1 LQQKLVT
8 GGGQTKKARQAV
20 PQPRSRYFSLLHN
33 DNGPH
38 HIHLIIT
45 TTMAFPFSTLFRNRS
60 LIGVAIPLVLTSVAV
75 ITLLQRKR
83 RRQQQ
88 KQQQQG
94 GTTSTAYE
102 WLIANG
108 TPMVKLERVSE
119 LLGRSIY
126 VKMESLNPGGTGKDR
141 AALSMIQHA
150 EQQGLL
156 PVLAPNNT
164 HATTNSLTLQETQ
177 NNDKNKNNNKQSS
190 DDLLEQMIEKAMANS
205 RSGGLVVEGT
215 SGSTGIALS
224 TLCAARGHACL
235 VVMPDDQ
242 AIEKQAILKSLG
254 AIVYV
259 VPNAAI
265 SNPNHYVN
273 LAQRVTEFAQSLGH
287 KAVFMNQFEN
297 KANYQI
303 HYQQTGPEIWGQCAQ
318 VDAFAMSSGTGG
330 TIAGVGKYLK
340 ERNPQCRIV
349 LVDPPGSALYNKI
362 QHGVAYASEQRE
374 RTLRRHRY
382 DTLAEGIGLDRV
394 TCNFALGVD
403 FITHAIRVSDQEAV
417 DMAHWL
423 LKTEGLWVGSSS
435 AMNVVG
441 AIRTA
446 LELPPQSTVV
456 TVICDF
462 GQRHATRF
470 WNPTFINEW
479 GLEWPSNDTQR
490 IPECLQS
497 IL

>member
-1 LQQKLVT
+1 
-8 GGGQTKKARQAV
+8 
-20 PQPRSRYFSLLHN
+20 
-33 DNGPH
+33 
-38 HIHLIIT
+38 
-45 TTMAFPFSTLFRNRS
+45 MAFPFSTLFRNRS

-382 DTLAEGIGLDRV
+382 
-394 TCNFALGVD
+394 
-403 FITHAIRVSDQEAV
+403 QEAV